1 MTGMAGSGAASL
13 AERAAADGTT
23 FVLMT
28 FALMTF
34 VDLDGKAVAMAGV
47 PLAGTAWIPA
57 R

>member
-1 MTGMAGSGAASL
+1 MAGSGAASL